1 MEIQSGYATRKP
13 LLVIIFIYLTA
24 GLTWLYLGRIIIGI
38 VDSNNPDLNL
48 LFLYDL
54 KNIVFLLFTGTAL
67 FFLLKAHHKHLLR
80 AESNYLKLF
89 EAAPGA
95 VYVMDKLN
103 FQFLAVNNVMVN
115 KYGYSRHQL
124 LRMSALDIRPENERQ
139 KLKAYLY
146 SDHKEGHE
154 SGTWLHQ
161 KKNGEQFYT
170 LISHHSIRF
179 KDIDAYIVIAI
190 DVDKNVR
197 NEKRLREIAW
207 SNSHEIR
214 KPVSNIL
221 GLIALMKA
229 DSSAETS
236 NSKVT
241 EMLMASAYEL
251 DRIVKKI
258 SSHAEQLDKT
268 S

>member
-13 LLVIIFIYLTA
+13 LLIIIFIYITA
-24 GLTWLYLGRIIIGI
+24 GLTWLYLGRIIIGLI
-38 VDSNNPDLNL
+38 DTNNPHLDLR
-48 LFLYDL
+48 FLYDL
-54 KNIVFLLFTGTAL
+54 KNIFFLLFTGTAL
-67 FFLLKAHHKHLLR
+67 FFLLRVHHKHLLR

-95 VYVMDKLN
+95 VYVIDKLN
-103 FQFLAVNNVMVN
+103 FRFLAVNNVMVN

-124 LRMSALDIRPENERQ
+124 LRMSALDIRPENERP
-139 KLKAYLY
+139 KLKAYLH

-170 LISHHSIRF
+170 LISHHSIKF
-179 KDIDAYIVIAI
+179 KDIEAYIVIAI

-197 NEKRLREIAW
+197 NERRLREIAW

-221 GLIALMKA
+221 GLIALIKA

-236 NSKVT
+236 STKII
-241 EMLMASAYEL
+241 EMLMASANEL
-251 DRIVKKI
+251 DRVVKKI
-258 SSHAEQLDKT
+258 SLHAEELDKI